1 MSSSV
6 NTGLGIAVGA
16 REIRA
21 VLVRRDAIQWHGV
34 SPISGAH
41 HIAIALRDLLLTA
54 PKLDRRTRL
63 TVAVSPAWVQVKP
76 LLGRPAVKPARLA
89 RQLLRENQR
98 AFFLW
103 KGSAAIIVE
112 SEPSKAAVWGAAF
125 DEDVIGQVTQA
136 LRATR
141 TAGRLA
147 VPAVVAIVAALPNRP
162 IVWSDDEHWFE
173 IEGNRDEIR
182 RVERISSRSL
192 SGSPDLPAALG
203 RLGEDATRFVD
214 AYAAAVA
221 PRQLVLSCQL
231 RSDAS
236 AAPMWVRMRGVA
248 AAIALSA
255 SIGFAAFGP
264 AYRAARF
271 TKTAERELDRNR
283 LERLELARN
292 ESELRRVTQVLNH
305 VESFRAQRGRVTRVL
320 GELAESIPEST
331 AILTF
336 HVDSLEGAFTAI
348 APHVADV
355 LPELVKARDIIGP
368 RIVGSVTHEMIG
380 GVAVERASFR
390 FRRSLASVGAPRR
403 AAQ

>member
-1 MSSSV
+1 
-6 NTGLGIAVGA
+6 
-16 REIRA
+16 
-21 VLVRRDAIQWHGV
+21 
-34 SPISGAH
+34 
-41 HIAIALRDLLLTA
+41 
-54 PKLDRRTRL
+54 
-63 TVAVSPAWVQVKP
+63 
-76 LLGRPAVKPARLA
+76 
-89 RQLLRENQR
+89 
-98 AFFLW
+98 
-103 KGSAAIIVE
+103 
-112 SEPSKAAVWGAAF
+112 
-125 DEDVIGQVTQA
+125 
-136 LRATR
+136 
-141 TAGRLA
+141 
-147 VPAVVAIVAALPNRP
+147 
-162 IVWSDDEHWFE
+162 VWSDDEHWFE
-173 IEGNRDEIR
+173 IEGNRAEIR

-292 ESELRRVTQVLNH
+292 ESELRRVTQVLNRI
-305 VESFRAQRGRVTRVL
+305 ESLRAQRGRVTRVL